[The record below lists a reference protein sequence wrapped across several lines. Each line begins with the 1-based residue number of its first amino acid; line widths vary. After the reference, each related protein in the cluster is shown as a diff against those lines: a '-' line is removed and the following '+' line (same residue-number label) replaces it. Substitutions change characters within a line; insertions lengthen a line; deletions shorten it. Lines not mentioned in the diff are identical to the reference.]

1 MPTEQL
7 PSAGLYFFEL
17 FLEFP
22 ISFQQQN
29 LETAL
34 EIQFKLKNQYLPKR

>member
-7 PSAGLYFFEL
+7 PSAGLYFFKL
-17 FLEFP
+17 FLELP

-29 LETAL
+29 LEIAL
-34 EIQFKLKNQYLPKR
+34 EIPFKLQTQHLPKR